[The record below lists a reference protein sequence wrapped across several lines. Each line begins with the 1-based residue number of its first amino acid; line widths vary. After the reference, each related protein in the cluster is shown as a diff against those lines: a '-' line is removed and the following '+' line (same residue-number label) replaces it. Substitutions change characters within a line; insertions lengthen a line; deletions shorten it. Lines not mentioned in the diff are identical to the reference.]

1 MNPELEKVLLKVQ
14 KPGRYAG
21 GESNRVVK
29 DQEQVDVR
37 FAFCFPDVYEI
48 GMSHL
53 GIQILYDLLNAR
65 EDVYCER
72 VYSPWMDL
80 DEVMRKKQIPL
91 FYKNMYLAKHVPF
104 LSALHELLD
113 DLL

>member
-37 FAFCFPDVYEI
+37 FAFCFPDVYEV

-53 GIQILYDLLNAR
+53 GMKILYGGTDAGASHPSLRLG
-65 EDVYCER
+65 ER
-72 VYSPWMDL
+72 
-80 DEVMRKKQIPL
+80 
-91 FYKNMYLAKHVPF
+91 
-104 LSALHELLD
+104 
-113 DLL
+113 

>member
-37 FAFCFPDVYEI
+37 FAFCFGDVPSGNENI
-48 GMSHL
+48 IRL
-53 GIQILYDLLNAR
+53 VQ
-65 EDVYCER
+65 
-72 VYSPWMDL
+72 
-80 DEVMRKKQIPL
+80 
-91 FYKNMYLAKHVPF
+91 
-104 LSALHELLD
+104 
-113 DLL
+113 

>member
-37 FAFCFPDVYEI
+37 FAFCFPDVYEV
-48 GMSHL
+48 GMS
-53 GIQILYDLLNAR
+53 D
-65 EDVYCER
+65 
-72 VYSPWMDL
+72 
-80 DEVMRKKQIPL
+80 RKS
-91 FYKNMYLAKHVPF
+91 VV
-104 LSALHELLD
+104 
-113 DLL
+113 

>member
-37 FAFCFPDVYEI
+37 FAFCFPDVYEV

-53 GIQILYDLLNAR
+53 GMKILYGLFNEMDGFGVSACLRPGRIWRNRCGSTRFLFTAWRAETLSQIL
-65 EDVYCER
+65 
-72 VYSPWMDL
+72 
-80 DEVMRKKQIPL
+80 I
-91 FYKNMYLAKHVPF
+91 
-104 LSALHELLD
+104 LSALRSNMS
-113 DLL
+113 

>member
-37 FAFCFPDVYEI
+37 FAFCFPDVYEV

-53 GIQILYDLLNAR
+53 GMKILYGLFNEMDGAW
-65 EDVYCER
+65 CER
-72 VYSPWMDL
+72 VCALAGYGGTDA
-80 DEVMRKKQIPL
+80 EHQIPSL
-91 FYKNMYLAKHVPF
+91 RLG
-104 LSALHELLD
+104 ER
-113 DLL
+113 

>member
-37 FAFCFPDVYEI
+37 FAF
-48 GMSHL
+48 
-53 GIQILYDLLNAR
+53 LLPGC
-65 EDVYCER
+65 V
-72 VYSPWMDL
+72 
-80 DEVMRKKQIPL
+80 
-91 FYKNMYLAKHVPF
+91 
-104 LSALHELLD
+104 
-113 DLL
+113 

>member
-37 FAFCFPDVYEI
+37 QGEDGHPVRLRLSGSVRGGDVPSGNENI
-48 GMSHL
+48 
-53 GIQILYDLLNAR
+53 IRPVQ
-65 EDVYCER
+65 
-72 VYSPWMDL
+72 
-80 DEVMRKKQIPL
+80 
-91 FYKNMYLAKHVPF
+91 
-104 LSALHELLD
+104 
-113 DLL
+113 

>member
-37 FAFCFPDVYEI
+37 FAFASRMC
-48 GMSHL
+48 
-53 GIQILYDLLNAR
+53 
-65 EDVYCER
+65 
-72 VYSPWMDL
+72 
-80 DEVMRKKQIPL
+80 MRWGCPIW
-91 FYKNMYLAKHVPF
+91 
-104 LSALHELLD
+104 E
-113 DLL
+113 